1 MQLPSDV
8 EADVQRRL
16 RRAEGQVRAVQRM
29 IAEGRDCRDIVT
41 QLAAVTK
48 AIEQAGFLLIAA
60 GMTSCVTDPEA
71 SRADG
76 LDLDAVQK
84 LFLKLA

>member
-71 SRADG
+71 SSADG